1 MTLLATLVHHVPGVT
16 VGHAVLSNTFRE
28 PVLVAKA
35 ATVLDHATGG
45 RFVLGLGAGWF
56 EGEHEPFGL
65 DLPPIGPRIDR
76 LVSAVDTIRALFSA
90 EAAGP
95 PGVTR
100 DDPFFPLRG
109 AVNAPPPLTPGGP
122 PIYLGG
128 QKPRGIA
135 LAARAGSG
143 WILPGT
149 HAGNIPYFA
158 EKRDALVAAL
168 EAAGRDPA
176 AFDIVGQVATGTLRT
191 PGARRSTLARGLVE
205 AGATH
210 VVLGLPAE
218 LARPA
223 WTRWPATASRRSATP
238 SDDRRDPAG
247 VADRRRTSRR
257 SSRSRTRTGRNGR
270 RRSKICIGPTR
281 PTRGRSGSSR
291 NRKAAPSGSRP
302 SAGSGSTHR
311 STTPTGRRSTS
322 SEGRAGKEPAAGCCT
337 ASRRSPPRPA
347 RPTSTCRSTSA
358 GRRPRRSSTGAG
370 SRSSSGSRISRLELA
385 GMPRPDPVL
394 PPGVVLTTLA
404 ERPDLVARRPRR
416 RDRDLR
422 RHPGRGRADGRRRP
436 GRVPGP
442 GRRPAEHPARRVHAS
457 PSTPRPTR

>member
-1 MTLLATLVHHVPGVT
+1 VSSPAIRIGFKTSPQNVDWATVDATWRRSGELTESPGGGFDSGWMNDHLVDMDPADPGRSLEAMTLLATLVHHVPGVT

-76 LVSAVDTIRALFSA
+76 LVSAVDTIRGLFAA

-100 DDPFFPLRG
+100 DDPYFPLRG

-168 EAAGRDPA
+168 EDAGRDLA
-176 AFDIVGQVATGTLRT
+176 AFDIVGQVATRD
-191 PGARRSTLARGLVE
+191 AADSRREAVALARGLVE

-218 LARPA
+218 LGPDGLDALARDCLGPL
-223 WTRWPATASRRSATP
+223 
-238 SDDRRDPAG
+238 RDAFG
-247 VADRRRTSRR
+247 
-257 SSRSRTRTGRNGR
+257 
-270 RRSKICIGPTR
+270 
-281 PTRGRSGSSR
+281 
-291 NRKAAPSGSRP
+291 
-302 SAGSGSTHR
+302 
-311 STTPTGRRSTS
+311 
-322 SEGRAGKEPAAGCCT
+322 
-337 ASRRSPPRPA
+337 
-347 RPTSTCRSTSA
+347 
-358 GRRPRRSSTGAG
+358 
-370 SRSSSGSRISRLELA
+370 
-385 GMPRPDPVL
+385 
-394 PPGVVLTTLA
+394 
-404 ERPDLVARRPRR
+404 
-416 RDRDLR
+416 
-422 RHPGRGRADGRRRP
+422 
-436 GRVPGP
+436 
-442 GRRPAEHPARRVHAS
+442 
-457 PSTPRPTR
+457 